1 MTIPPP
7 PSEPPTADM
16 PTPDSESV
24 AEWWR
29 KSGPVIPPPTQPPAP
44 GQPDTTVHTP
54 IPIAAAPATQAATM
68 AAAAEAFWAPAG
80 KLFAEQASTIA
91 FQVGE
96 QIGQLLTETEAQRT
110 ARQQVEYEE
119 MLAGQRARMDAALGK
134 VGETAQERSARHR
147 VEDILTPD
155 RPAQRDDLVGLVDL
169 LADRLAE
176 TPEDRAA
183 RLETQRELAKQR
195 ARAEDDRA
203 RAAAGE
209 TPAQRDLRHRQQQ
222 LADRREAKLRTRRQ
236 HRQAARTK
244 AGSSDRAR
252 RFRRWCVLTAISA
265 TCGYATGLVQLAA
278 PGGPFVGLL
287 LAGAGWALD
296 LHLRDRGR
304 LRVSEVRRPGPLL
317 ILIAARVPV
326 ASGLAVAAGLDP
338 LFAALPLY

>member
-1 MTIPPP
+1 PPP
-7 PSEPPTADM
+7 PSEPPTAGM
-16 PTPDSESV
+16 PTPGSEPV

-29 KSGPVIPPPTQPPAP
+29 KSGPVIPAP
-44 GQPDTTVHTP
+44 ISGGPDSTVHTP
-54 IPIAAAPATQAATM
+54 IPIGAAPATQAATM
-68 AAAAEAFWAPAG
+68 AATAEAFWAPAG
-80 KLFAEQASTIA
+80 KLFAEQATTIA
-91 FQVGE
+91 SQVGE

-110 ARQQVEYEE
+110 ARQQVEYEQL
-119 MLAGQRARMDAALGK
+119 LAGQRARMDAALGK
-134 VGETAQERSARHR
+134 VGETSQERSARHR

-195 ARAEDDRA
+195 ARAEEDRA

-222 LADRREAKLRTRRQ
+222 LADRREAKLRARRQ
-236 HRQAARTK
+236 CRQAARAT
-244 AGSSDRAR
+244 AGSSDRTR

-265 TCGYATGLVQLAA
+265 VGGYATGLVELIT

-287 LAGAGWALD
+287 LAGAGWAFD

-317 ILIAARVPV
+317 ILIATRIPV
-326 ASGLAVAAGLDP
+326 ASGLAVATGLAP
-338 LFAALPLY
+338 LLAALPLY